1 MSPTS
6 HQRLLHDLTAV
17 GALIDDERLSAEERL
32 AAAVGPHGLEALRRP
47 RLFDRA
53 AAHFARLK
61 QWQWSALLMAFAC
74 GVAVSLMGVIELIW
88 QFRSVLAGFGAV
100 ALVLSLF
107 RKTRQHRFDETWIG
121 S

>member
-1 MSPTS
+1 MSPS
-6 HQRLLHDLTAV
+6 QHQRLLHDLSAV
-17 GALIDDERLSAEERL
+17 GALVDDRRLSAEERL
-32 AAAVGPHGLEALRRP
+32 AAVVGPDGLKALRRP

-61 QWQWSALLMAFAC
+61 QWQWSVVLMAFAC

-88 QFRSVLAGFGAV
+88 QLRSVLAGFGAV
-100 ALVLSLF
+100 AVVLSVF
-107 RKTRQHRFDETWIG
+107 WKTRQQRFDETWIG